1 MLIVL
6 KTNFVITKV
15 TVQLVSLV
23 HLVLKSF
30 IGSLEAFLV
39 MFKSIIVEIVFQ
51 DMTKFSTIRLNNQ
64 SVNYQ

>member
-15 TVQLVSLV
+15 KVQLVSLV